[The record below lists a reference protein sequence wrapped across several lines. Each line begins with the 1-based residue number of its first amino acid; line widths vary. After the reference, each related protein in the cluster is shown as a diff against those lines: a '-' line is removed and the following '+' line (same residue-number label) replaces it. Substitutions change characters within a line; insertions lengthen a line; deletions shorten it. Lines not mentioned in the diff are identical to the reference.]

1 MFVDFIYLDPSHQ
14 QRIPDLDGGE
24 GSSEFIIHGT
34 NVDISDPPAEA
45 EQEERAET
53 EREETP
59 KEEMKKDGETVEE
72 GDKDETKLEKERE
85 RESGTGQQP
94 VEGDE
99 TSGGEIA
106 SEKKSETELEK
117 ERESGTGQ
125 QLVEGEETSGSGGE
139 IGGEK
144 KSEKD
149 AATPDRSA
157 IVTS

>member
-1 MFVDFIYLDPSHQ
+1 M
-14 QRIPDLDGGE
+14 
-24 GSSEFIIHGT
+24 
-34 NVDISDPPAEA
+34 DISDPPTEA

-72 GDKDETKLEKERE
+72 

-94 VEGDE
+94 
-99 TSGGEIA
+99 
-106 SEKKSETELEK
+106 
-117 ERESGTGQ
+117 
-125 QLVEGEETSGSGGE
+125 VEGEETSGSGGE